1 MAKRKTFEVDK
12 FRNLINGMLAGSVCS
27 AEERKSMLII
37 LEHVLMETGNYNGY
51 RYLGEDK
58 VPEGH
63 LPGINNKVF
72 DENPNPTPEILFQGT
87 DNTRVF
93 YF

>member
-1 MAKRKTFEVDK
+1 MAKRKTFDVDT

-27 AEERKSMLII
+27 SEERKSMLII

-51 RYLGEDK
+51 RYLGSDK

-63 LPGINNKVF
+63 LPGINTNAF
-72 DENPNPTPEILFQGT
+72 ENHNNPTPDQLFQNT

>member
-1 MAKRKTFEVDK
+1 MAKRKTFDVDS
-12 FRNLINGMLAGSVCS
+12 FRNLINNMLAGSVCT
-27 AEERKSMLII
+27 AGERKSMLII

-51 RYLGEDK
+51 RYLSKEH

-63 LPGINNKVF
+63 LPGINVSAF
-72 DENPNPTPEILFQGT
+72 DKETNPSVEALFQGT

-93 YF
+93 YL

>member
-12 FRNLINGMLAGSVCS
+12 FRNLINNMLAGSVCS
-27 AEERKSMLII
+27 AEERKFMLII
-37 LEHVLMETGNYNGY
+37 LEHVLMETGNYQGY
-51 RYLGEDK
+51 KYLGSDK

-63 LPGINNKVF
+63 LPGINTHAF
-72 DENPNPTPEILFQGT
+72 DKNDNPSPAELFQNT